1 MFKNYLKIAIRS
13 LFKDK
18 FFSFLNV
25 TGLAIGITCCLLIMT
40 YVNYELSYDKHF
52 TNHEN
57 IYRIVIEGSFNG
69 REFTGVS
76 TPAPAAT
83 TFREEIPQVE
93 QRLRFRRVGNWIVK
107 YEDKVF
113 NENRVAFADETFFD
127 VFKLKMLSG
136 NPDEA
141 LLRANQVAISKSMA
155 EKYFGEE
162 DPMGKMLRFDNDQEF
177 MVSGVYEDIPSNSHM
192 RFDMLLSFITR
203 EENYNSQQ
211 WLSQNEFS
219 YLVLNENANLADVE
233 GLINEVAIDKM
244 AVELKQFLDMSFD
257 DFEAAGNSFKYFLQP
272 LDEVHLYSDGYGGFE
287 PGGDISY
294 VYIFSAIAA
303 FILIIACINFMNL
316 STARSANRAKEV
328 GIRKVLGSVKRQLIG
343 QFIAES
349 IVITLLGGLIGLGL
363 SLILLPFFNDL
374 AGRAMVIDVV
384 NVLPIVLGGSVLVG
398 FLAGIYPA
406 FFLSAFSPVQV
417 LKGNMSMGMRSGSLR
432 KVLVSFQ
439 FFVSILL
446 IIGTFSI
453 INQMQYIQN
462 KKLGFEKDQVL
473 IVHNTYMLG
482 DNADAFKNRM
492 AAIPQVEK
500 TSSTWYL
507 PTSSSRSST
516 VFFPDAIVDQDR
528 GVVIQNWRVD
538 AEYLDVFGLEMAEGR
553 FFSEDFPTDSTAIVI
568 NEAAA
573 KMFGITEL
581 EGAVLGDFNDDG
593 SALEPFRVIGI
604 VKDFHFSS
612 LREEIEPMGMRLTDV
627 RGFLGMK
634 LNDSNYQQ
642 IITSAQS
649 AWDEMAPGQPF
660 EYTFLDDRF
669 TNMYTTESRLGD
681 IFSTFAVLAIII
693 ACLGLFGLAA
703 FTAQQKTKEVGIRK
717 VLGASLRQIIV
728 IMSKEVSVLVL
739 ISFVIASAAGWYG
752 VNLYFQGFAYRPEI
766 SLTVFAL
773 AGGSAFA
780 IALLTM
786 SYQSVKV
793 AVANPVKALRNE

>member
-57 IYRIVIEGSFNG
+57 IYRIGIEGRFNG
-69 REFTGVS
+69 RDFTGVQ

-83 TFREEIPQVE
+83 TFRDEIPQVD
-93 QRLRFRRVGNWIVK
+93 QRLRFRRVGSWIVK

-127 VFKLKMLSG
+127 VFKINTISG

-141 LLRANQVAISKSMA
+141 LLRKNQVAISQSMA
-155 EKYFGEE
+155 KKYFGEE
-162 DPMGKMLRFDNDQEF
+162 DAMGKTLRFDNDEDF
-177 MVSGVYEDIPSNSHM
+177 MVSAIYEDIPANSHM
-192 RFDMLLSFITR
+192 KFDMLLSFITR
-203 EENYNSQQ
+203 EDNYNSQQ

-219 YLVLNENANLADVE
+219 YLVLNENSNIEDVS
-233 GLINEVAIDKM
+233 GLLNEIAVDKM
-244 AVELKQFLDMSFD
+244 SVELKQYLNMTYEE
-257 DFEAAGNSFKYFLQP
+257 FEAGGNTFKYFLQP
-272 LDEVHLYSDGYGGFE
+272 LDDIHLFSDGYGGFE
-287 PGGDISY
+287 PGGDMTY

-349 IVITLLGGLIGLGL
+349 IVITLLGGFIGLGL
-363 SLILLPFFNDL
+363 SMVLLPFFNDL
-374 AGRAMVIDVV
+374 ADREMVM
-384 NVLPIVLGGSVLVG
+384 NALNLLPLVIGGTVLVG

-406 FFLSAFSPVQV
+406 FFLSAFSPVKV
-417 LKGNMSMGMRSGSLR
+417 LKGNMSMGMRSGALR

-462 KKLGFEKDQVL
+462 KKLGFEKDRVL
-473 IVHNTYMLG
+473 LVHNTYMLG
-482 DNADAFKNRM
+482 ENADAFNNRM
-492 AAIPQVEK
+492 AAIPQVDE
-500 TSSTWYL
+500 TSATWYL

-516 VFFPDAIVDQDR
+516 VFFPDAIIDQDR
-528 GVVIQNWRVD
+528 GIVSQNWRVD
-538 AEYLDVFGLEMAEGR
+538 DHYADVFGLEMAAGR
-553 FFSEDFPTDSTAIVI
+553 FFSEDLPTDSLAMVI

-573 KMFGITEL
+573 QVFGITEV
-581 EGAVLGDFNDDG
+581 EGAIIGDFNDDG
-593 SALEPFRVIGI
+593 SALVPYRVIGI

-612 LREEIEPMGMRLTDV
+612 LREEIEPMVMRLGND
-627 RGFLGMK
+627 RGYLGLK
-634 LNDSNYQQ
+634 LNDSNFQE
-642 IITSAQS
+642 IIASAQY
-649 AWDEMAPGQPF
+649 AWEELAPGQPF

-669 TNMYTTESRLGD
+669 TNMYTSESRLGD

-717 VLGASLRQIIV
+717 VLGASLGQLII
-728 IMSKEVSVLVL
+728 IMSREVSILVL
-739 ISFVIASAAGWYG
+739 ISFVIASAAGAYG

-766 SLTVFAL
+766 SVTVFIL
-773 AGGSAFA
+773 AGLSAFV

-786 SYQSVKV
+786 SYQSIKV